1 MKLPFSDRSR
11 ILLKRAALL
20 LWIAVIGYI
29 VVSKGLEMDWPKVL
43 QALES
48 FEVAT
53 MAVAFALGIPAFLAC
68 ASFDLVG
75 RHATGH
81 RLPVPR
87 VMLISWTGYFFSLN
101 LGALVGGLAFRYR
114 LYMPYRLSGMTISQV
129 IGLSILTNW
138 SGYVPIAG
146 AMLVGQPPDLP
157 AAWGVSDV
165 VMRGTGILLLAAFA
179 GYLALCWLRGGSRV
193 RWKDSEFE
201 LPTLK
206 IAAMQVALS
215 VVSWGSIGAIITWLI
230 PADVSW
236 LAVMPVLMISAIA
249 GIWSHVPSG
258 LGVIELVFLALLG
271 HQVAEN
277 ELLAAI
283 LVYRL
288 VYYLVPFA
296 VAIGAYAYLEAS
308 AKRRSADARESE

>member
-1 MKLPFSDRSR
+1 MELPFSEHSR
-11 ILLKRAALL
+11 TLLKRTALL
-20 LWIAVIGYI
+20 LWIAAIGYI
-29 VVSKGLEMDWPKVL
+29 VVSRALEMDWPKVL
-43 QALES
+43 EALKS
-48 FEVAT
+48 FEAT
-53 MAVAFALGIPAFLAC
+53 TIAVAFALGMPAFVAC

-129 IGLSILTNW
+129 IGLSIVTNW

-146 AMLVGQPPDLP
+146 AVLAWHPPDLP
-157 AAWGVSDV
+157 SDWGVSDA
-165 VMRGTGILLLAAFA
+165 VMRGTGILLLAVSA
-179 GYLALCWLRGGSRV
+179 GYLALCWLRGGSPV
-193 RWKDSEFE
+193 SWKGSEFE
-201 LPTLK
+201 LPNLK

-215 VVSWGSIGAIITWLI
+215 VASWGSIGAIIAWLI
-230 PADVSW
+230 PGDVSW

-271 HQVAEN
+271 HRVPQN

-288 VYYLVPFA
+288 VYYLAPFA
-296 VAIGAYAYLEAS
+296 VAIAAYAWLEA
-308 AKRRSADARESE
+308 AARRTQAAHG

>member
-11 ILLKRAALL
+11 TLLKRAALV
-20 LWIAVIGYI
+20 LWLAAIGYI
-29 VVSKGLEMDWPKVL
+29 VISKGLEMDWPKVL
-43 QALES
+43 EALRS
-48 FEVAT
+48 FEAT
-53 MAVAFALGIPAFLAC
+53 TIAAAFALGIPAFLAC
-68 ASFDLVG
+68 ASFDLIG

-129 IGLSILTNW
+129 IGLSIVTNW

-146 AMLVGQPPDLP
+146 AVLAWHPPDLP
-157 AAWGVSDV
+157 ADWGLSDAL
-165 VMRGTGILLLAAFA
+165 MRGTGILLLAISA

-193 RWKDSEFE
+193 SWKGSEFE
-201 LPTLK
+201 LPNLK

-215 VVSWGSIGAIITWLI
+215 IVSWGSIGAIIAWLI
-230 PADVSW
+230 PGEVSW

-271 HQVAEN
+271 HRVPQN

-283 LVYRL
+283 LAYRL
-288 VYYLVPFA
+288 VYYLTPFTVA
-296 VAIGAYAYLEAS
+296 VAAYAYLEA
-308 AKRRSADARESE
+308 AARRRQAARS